1 MSASDSN
8 NFAKQQALA
17 QKRISDLDDEEKM
30 FLLKQEISNLR
41 TQLGTQHPPL
51 SSESSSSLRIK
62 DNKHTMMKNNMGVL
76 TVFLAVMTLLVVY
89 QRRRTQQ
96 RRSVPGRTFKEL
108 SQLDDDGS
116 DLTLELQEQQGYTP
130 ASVSLQN

>member
-51 SSESSSSLRIK
+51 SESSSLQIK
-62 DNKHTMMKNNMGVL
+62 DNKHQSMMKNNMGVL

-116 DLTLELQEQQGYTP
+116 DLSLELQEHQGYTP
-130 ASVSLQN
+130 ASV